1 MSPAIAA
8 PNPRQPVAG
17 FDPLHKA
24 GFFLLCIYF
33 FVTYSR
39 VLDIAAPRLHIP
51 MMLTLVLYA
60 LTAFAGGIQSSFATL
75 PGKLFVAIT
84 VWMIIGIPFSV
95 WPGGVIDNLTTSWL
109 KVLPIFFTVVGLV
122 VTTGECIR
130 LVRWVAFALLTMVI
144 IALVHGDTT
153 FGRLIIEDSRFSDP
167 NDLSL
172 MCLIGIA
179 LWCAALNLSQN
190 TFFKIAALGSACIV
204 FYAIVRTGSRG
215 ALLGLITMFMF
226 MFLKSPMMEKLKM
239 TFVVLVAAPL
249 IMFTVPRDTLLRWA
263 MMFNS
268 SVVEENQAALGG
280 AAGSTEARWEVFLNS
295 VVITAR
301 HPIFGVGLG
310 NFTVADNDYAQERGF
325 ARGGWHVGHNMYTQV
340 SSECGIPAFLMYI
353 TIIGYTLRRV
363 AFIRKRLAPYHPQQ
377 REIEILSLW
386 MLTGLIGYCVSG
398 FFLNVAFIDT
408 LPLFTGIVVALE
420 RAVRAEIAVAQPPVV
435 QPAPAVVVPRRRT
448 LSPVTPS

>member
-226 MFLKSPMMEKLKM
+226 MFLKSPHDGKTENDVCRL
-239 TFVVLVAAPL
+239 
-249 IMFTVPRDTLLRWA
+249 
-263 MMFNS
+263 S
-268 SVVEENQAALGG
+268 SCPADYVYGSPGHIAALGNDVQQQRCRREPSRAWRRCG
-280 AAGSTEARWEVFLNS
+280 VHRSS
-295 VVITAR
+295 VGGVSEQRGDNGTA
-301 HPIFGVGLG
+301 P
-310 NFTVADNDYAQERGF
+310 D
-325 ARGGWHVGHNMYTQV
+325 
-340 SSECGIPAFLMYI
+340 
-353 TIIGYTLRRV
+353 LRRG
-363 AFIRKRLAPYHPQQ
+363 AGQLHR
-377 REIEILSLW
+377 
-386 MLTGLIGYCVSG
+386 G
-398 FFLNVAFIDT
+398 
-408 LPLFTGIVVALE
+408 
-420 RAVRAEIAVAQPPVV
+420 
-435 QPAPAVVVPRRRT
+435 
-448 LSPVTPS
+448 